1 MDKRGKICAFSHPI
15 TCKKFDNFGFKE
27 NGCKNRKCEKLH
39 LNVCKIF
46 MRHKS
51 CKYGEDCRFYHPKKL
66 KNSNQMKPENQSS
79 QKHNEEQP
87 SYANIVRKN
96 LEPLMQADG
105 HFLGLQPVHQKY
117 SGQVQQVQQPC
128 PGQINPN
135 PQAFLEMQ
143 KSQKQM
149 MDLFIGLNQ
158 KLNNIY
164 SQNFM

>member
-1 MDKRGKICAFSHPI
+1 MSQELNWRENEEISVEEPKKETQDEEQEIKNKESTTEQNEENDNDSKNAQNVTKEICKYYKNGKCHYGKSGKKMDKRGKICAFSHPI

-46 MRHKS
+46 MRHKL

-87 SYANIVRKN
+87 
-96 LEPLMQADG
+96 
-105 HFLGLQPVHQKY
+105 
-117 SGQVQQVQQPC
+117 
-128 PGQINPN
+128 
-135 PQAFLEMQ
+135 
-143 KSQKQM
+143 
-149 MDLFIGLNQ
+149 
-158 KLNNIY
+158 
-164 SQNFM
+164 